1 MKKTFFIL
9 ATAVIV
15 ALTSC
20 NFPAYTVATG
30 NKGLTKQGETAYRC
44 FLGIRLRPWDLSIST
59 CAKNAGITKVSTV
72 DMDIRPGL
80 FITRYRLRITGE

>member
-9 ATAVIV
+9 ATAVTV

-30 NKGLTKQGETAYRC
+30 NKGLTKQGETAYKC
-44 FLGIRLRPWDLSIST
+44 FLGIRLRPWDLSVAT